1 MSCLS
6 VLSLIDNERD
16 FFTMRTTLLDRADR
30 SQSKIVNM
38 AMIKVDVNKNQLVE
52 KAREV
57 SVKRKTV
64 AQNNKKAEKA
74 VENRLLLHYTHEK
87 RFDSYKRDLHQIWSQ
102 KFANI
107 TAMDVKVI
115 VGNRTNRD
123 AKSELV
129 RKRPHPSLLTISDK
143 TNLHSIRQKNE
154 SS

>member
-16 FFTMRTTLLDRADR
+16 FFTMRTTLLDRVDR
-30 SQSKIVNM
+30 SRSTSGTTAI
-38 AMIKVDVNKNQLVE
+38 IKTDVNNNQLVE
-52 KAREV
+52 KAEEV
-57 SVKRKTV
+57 SAKRPTV
-64 AQNNKKAEKA
+64 TQNNKKDEKA
-74 VENRLLLHYTHEK
+74 VENRLILHYTHEK

-102 KFANI
+102 TFAN
-107 TAMDVKVI
+107 TLAMDVKVI
-115 VGNRTNRD
+115 VGNRNNRD

-129 RKRPHPSLLTISDK
+129 RKCPHLSLLTISDK